1 MTTTTTTT
9 VTAAAEA
16 AKNPL
21 HTMLKTRYT
30 EYTRADG
37 TTALGVRAPRKA
49 DFVTAGCA
57 QLYDAYKTALAGVA
71 AAINHWATTP
81 SDSRARSKAVDAMQ
95 AACDVLRRAAD
106 IPAEDCYTVKPITA
120 DWLRA
125 VSVADATSAKA
136 GLLGV
141 ARVKSDAALSRSLT
155 TVACCLAQHVNLRI
169 DMSKDEAK
177 RRAKAAEAAENAKF
191 AKNEAAEAAAAKA
204 AEDAKR
210 EARNAKAKER
220 RAAAKAAKEAAK
232 TAEAAENAAA

>member
-1 MTTTTTTT
+1 MNTTTTTT
-9 VTAAAEA
+9 AMSEAET

-30 EYTRADG
+30 ESTRADG

-57 QLYDAYKTALAGVA
+57 PLYDEYKTALAGVA
-71 AAINHWATTP
+71 AAINHWITTP
-81 SDSRARSKAVDAMQ
+81 TDARARSKAVDAMQ
-95 AACDVLRRAAD
+95 AACEVLRRAAD
-106 IPAEDCYTVKPITA
+106 IPAEDCYSVKPITA

-125 VSVADATSAKA
+125 VSVADATSAKT

-155 TVACCLAQHVNLRI
+155 TVACCLAQHINLRT

-191 AKNEAAEAAAAKA
+191 AKNEAAEAAAKKAEKTAKDKARRAAKKAQKA
-204 AEDAKR
+204 AE
-210 EARNAKAKER
+210 
-220 RAAAKAAKEAAK
+220 AA
-232 TAEAAENAAA
+232 AAENAAA

>member
-1 MTTTTTTT
+1 MTTTTTTAIAT
-9 VTAAAEA
+9 PAAEA
-16 AKNPL
+16 TKNPL

-49 DFVTAGCA
+49 DFATIGCA
-57 QLYDAYKTALAGVA
+57 ALYDEYKTALAGVA

-81 SDSRARSKAVDAMQ
+81 SDSRARSKAVNAMQ
-95 AACDVLRRAAD
+95 TACDVLRRAAD

-125 VSVADATSAKA
+125 VSVADATSAKT

-155 TVACCLAQHVNLRI
+155 TVSCCLAQHVNLRI

-204 AEDAKR
+204 KEDAKR

-232 TAEAAENAAA
+232 AAAAENAAA

>member
-1 MTTTTTTT
+1 MTTTTTTAIATT
-9 VTAAAEA
+9 VAEA

-21 HTMLKTRYT
+21 RTMLTARYT

-49 DFVTAGCA
+49 DFAAAGCA
-57 QLYDAYKTALAGVA
+57 QLYDEYKTALAGVA

-81 SDSRARSKAVDAMQ
+81 ADSSARKKTVAAMQ
-95 AACDVLRRAAD
+95 AACDILRRAAG
-106 IPAEDCYTVKPITA
+106 IPQEDCYTVKPITA

-125 VSVADATSAKA
+125 VSVADATSAKT

-155 TVACCLAQHVNLRI
+155 TVSCCLAQHVNLRL
-169 DMSKDEAK
+169 DMSKDEVK
-177 RRAKAAEAAENAKF
+177 RRAAAAKAAENAKF

-204 AEDAKR
+204 KEDAKR

-220 RAAAKAAKEAAK
+220 RAAAKAAKAA
-232 TAEAAENAAA
+232 AAESAVA

>member
-1 MTTTTTTT
+1 MTTTTTTAIATT
-9 VTAAAEA
+9 VAET

-21 HTMLKTRYT
+21 RIMLTARYT

-49 DFVTAGCA
+49 DFATIGCA
-57 QLYDAYKTALAGVA
+57 ALYDEYKTALAGVA

-81 SDSRARSKAVDAMQ
+81 SDSRARSKAVNAMQ
-95 AACDVLRRAAD
+95 TACDVLRRAAD

-125 VSVADATSAKA
+125 VSVADATSAKT

-155 TVACCLAQHVNLRI
+155 TVACCLAQHVNLRL

-177 RRAKAAEAAENAKF
+177 RRAKAAEAAENAKL
-191 AKNEAAEAAAAKA
+191 AKNPEAEAAAKKAEKAGKDKARRAAKKAQKA
-204 AEDAKR
+204 AEA
-210 EARNAKAKER
+210 EA
-220 RAAAKAAKEAAK
+220 
-232 TAEAAENAAA
+232 AAENAAA

>member
-1 MTTTTTTT
+1 MNTT
-9 VTAAAEA
+9 VETAT
-16 AKNPL
+16 NSL

-37 TTALGVRAPRKA
+37 TTALAVRAPRKA
-49 DFVTAGCA
+49 DFAAAGCA
-57 QLYDAYKTALAGVA
+57 PLYDEYKTALAGVA
-71 AAINHWATTP
+71 AAINHWVTTP
-81 SDSRARSKAVDAMQ
+81 SDAHARSKAVAAMQ
-95 AACDVLRRAAD
+95 SACDILRRAAG
-106 IPAEDCYTVKPITA
+106 IPQEDCYIVKPITA

-125 VSVADATSAKA
+125 VSVADATSAKT

-169 DMSKDEAK
+169 DTSKDEAK
-177 RRAKAAEAAENAKF
+177 RRAAAAKAAENAKL

-204 AEDAKR
+204 AEAAKR

-220 RAAAKAAKEAAK
+220 RAAAKAAKAAK
-232 TAEAAENAAA
+232 AAEAAEAAA

>member
-1 MTTTTTTT
+1 MTTTTTTAIAT
-9 VTAAAEA
+9 PAAEA

-49 DFVTAGCA
+49 DFTTAGCS
-57 QLYDAYKTALAGVA
+57 QLYDEYKTALAGVA
-71 AAINHWATTP
+71 AAINHWVTTP
-81 SDSRARSKAVDAMQ
+81 TDARARSKTVDAMQ
-95 AACDVLRRAAD
+95 AACDVLRRAAG
-106 IPAEDCYTVKPITA
+106 IPLEDCYVVKPITA

-125 VSVADATSAKA
+125 VSVADATSAKT

-155 TVACCLAQHVNLRI
+155 TVACCLAQHINLRI

-177 RRAKAAEAAENAKF
+177 RRAAAAQAAENAKH
-191 AKNEAAEAAAAKA
+191 AKNPEAEAAAKKAEKTAKDKARRAAKKAQKA
-204 AEDAKR
+204 AEA
-210 EARNAKAKER
+210 EA
-220 RAAAKAAKEAAK
+220 
-232 TAEAAENAAA
+232 AAENAAA